1 MKLNKLIIFF
11 FLSVIFNI
19 NFTYADKSIE
29 EASIIHLH
37 QVQSILDA
45 VDEIIPSNK
54 NKNIYEIIMSTKAPT
69 YLIEL
74 FHGYTYSAHPVACA
88 ASIASLDILQND
100 NLVERVQKMSPIF
113 EQELHSLKGL
123 QYVADIR
130 NYGLAGAF
138 TIEAVKDQPA
148 LRPYQI
154 AMKCWDKGFYVRY
167 GGDTIQLGL
176 PFIVTEQEIKDVVGA
191 ISDSIKELQ

>member
-1 MKLNKLIIFF
+1 M
-11 FLSVIFNI
+11 
-19 NFTYADKSIE
+19 D
-29 EASIIHLH
+29 
-37 QVQSILDA
+37 
-45 VDEIIPSNK
+45 
-54 NKNIYEIIMSTKAPT
+54 TKAPN
-69 YLIEL
+69 YLVEL

-100 NLVERVQKMSPIF
+100 NLIERVQKMSPIF
-113 EQELHSLKGL
+113 EQQLHSLKGL

-130 NYGLAGAF
+130 NYGLAGAL
-138 TIEAVKDQPA
+138 TIEAFEDQPA